1 VEGRPP
7 VIGLLILQN
16 TKKRTAFRV
25 TRETE
30 LLGGLLSSSSS
41 RENVAV
47 SAQCLREDI
56 PYFLEALADV
66 ALLTN
71 YAGINDIIII

>member
-1 VEGRPP
+1 MK
-7 VIGLLILQN
+7 LIK
-16 TKKRTAFRV
+16 TTEKRTAFRV

-41 RENVAV
+41 RETVAV

-56 PYFLEALADV
+56 PYFIEALGDV
-66 ALLTN
+66 ALLTK
-71 YAGINDIIII
+71 YTRTPLRDADFRLRTP